1 MEEQKVRVAAWQF
14 GLRCQNCGKMPCRLG
29 KFCVWV
35 WALVLSDHPPP
46 SGRCSA
52 QEAQGNL
59 PRKVYLFLMLSSDK
73 VTLFDGCT
81 QSVGGRHHIPCTAL
95 EWLHLTNKRVLN

>member
-1 MEEQKVRVAAWQF
+1 MQPGSLGSDAKIVAKCLVAWASSVF
-14 GLRCQNCGKMPCRLG
+14 GSGLLCFLITHLLLAAVLLRKLKAICQEK
-29 KFCVWV
+29 
-35 WALVLSDHPPP
+35 ST
-46 SGRCSA
+46 
-52 QEAQGNL
+52 
-59 PRKVYLFLMLSSDK
+59 FLMLSSDK